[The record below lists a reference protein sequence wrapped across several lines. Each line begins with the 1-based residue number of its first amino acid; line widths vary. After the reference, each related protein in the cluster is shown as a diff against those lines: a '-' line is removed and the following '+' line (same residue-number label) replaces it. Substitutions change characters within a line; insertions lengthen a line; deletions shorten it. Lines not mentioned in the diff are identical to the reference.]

1 MTEYRKTQH
10 TLPDD
15 VVRAF
20 GALGDDL
27 ETRNLYSVA
36 LRRAGWTLQSISDVT
51 GVTRE
56 RIRQIAKTTTEGAE
70 DALDESLPVPRPP
83 LKPVKVKKEYVEPDP
98 EKLERLR
105 ELQPLAQQNRHNSE
119 EYRQA
124 AEQYTALV
132 WEVHNQDGVTLY
144 RLAKRLGVTHGA
156 LRFRLARYG
165 YKLPQDGGVSKVY
178 TRIDP
183 AHRVPIQ

>member
-1 MTEYRKTQH
+1 MTDYQKTQH
-10 TLPDD
+10 VLPDE

-20 GALGDDL
+20 DSLGDDL
-27 ETRNLYSVA
+27 ETRNLYSAA

-56 RIRQIAKTTTEGAE
+56 RIRQVTE
-70 DALDESLPVPRPP
+70 DASEEPLDASLPVPHPP
-83 LKPVKVKKEYVEPDP
+83 LKPVKAKKVYVEPDE
-98 EKLERLR
+98 EKLARLK

-124 AEQYTALV
+124 AEQYTALI

-144 RLAKRLGVTHGA
+144 RLAKRLGVPHGA

-165 YKLPQDGGVSKVY
+165 YKLPQNGGVSKVY

-183 AHRVPIQ
+183 THRVPTTQ